1 MALAAPAATVPEVTG
16 DPIVVP
22 PCETVKVTVPA
33 LTVPAALVTVAER
46 VTFWLLALNAA
57 EAFAAA
63 VVVAAEV
70 TAKVCVLSLLLLNP
84 PAPA

>member
-1 MALAAPAATVPEVTG
+1 M
-16 DPIVVP
+16 VP
-22 PCETVKVTVPA
+22 PCETVNVTVPVFTA
-33 LTVPAALVTVAER
+33 PDPLVTVADK
-46 VTFWLLALNAA
+46 VTFWLLALKLA
-57 EAFAAA
+57 EAFTAA